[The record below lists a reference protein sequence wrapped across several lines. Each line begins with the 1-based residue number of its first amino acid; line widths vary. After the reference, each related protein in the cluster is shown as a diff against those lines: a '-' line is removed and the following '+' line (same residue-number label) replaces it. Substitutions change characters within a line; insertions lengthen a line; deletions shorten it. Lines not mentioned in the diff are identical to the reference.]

1 MTARTPLPNPGVQF
15 PPPILYALGFGIA
28 WLLDDGVRA
37 LPFPAIG
44 PVAAKII
51 GLVVAIAGMYVTI
64 SGIAAF
70 RRVMTA
76 IFPNQPANELVTDG
90 PYRFTRNPMYTG
102 FTLVYIG
109 AAFIMNSMWPLI
121 VLPVVVGL
129 LFVLVIRREE
139 AYLSD
144 AFGEHY
150 AAYRKR
156 VRRWI

>member
-1 MTARTPLPNPGVQF
+1 MTARAPLANPGVQF
-15 PPPILYALGFGIA
+15 PPPALFALAFGVA
-28 WLLDDGVRA
+28 WVLDGSVRA
-37 LPFPAIG
+37 LPFPAVSQMVARMIG
-44 PVAAKII
+44 GFI
-51 GLVVAIAGMYVTI
+51 GIVGLSITI

-109 AAFIMNSMWPLI
+109 CAFLANTMWPLML
-121 VLPVVVGL
+121 LPVVLGL
-129 LFVLVIRREE
+129 LFILVIRREE

-144 AFGEHY
+144 AFGDQY
-150 AAYRKR
+150 AAYCRR
-156 VRRWI
+156 VRRWL

>member
-1 MTARTPLPNPGVQF
+1 MTPRAPLANPGVQF
-15 PPPILYALGFGIA
+15 PPPILFVITFGIA
-28 WLLDDGVRA
+28 WFLNDQVRA
-37 LPFPAIG
+37 LPFPAMSPLATRVIG
-44 PVAAKII
+44 TLEMIVGFYI
-51 GLVVAIAGMYVTI
+51 TI
-64 SGIAAF
+64 WGVAAF

-109 AAFIMNSMWPLI
+109 AAFIRNSMWPLV

-144 AFGEHY
+144 AFGEDY